1 MWENPHD
8 ISVNKYKMSLG
19 NLRVGL
25 IVTYR
30 TILYFKMLFIKT
42 QQDKRSLPTQ
52 YTFNVYIS
60 YTKHS

>member
-1 MWENPHD
+1 MWENPHA

-19 NLRVGL
+19 NLPVGL
-25 IVTYR
+25 IVMYR

-42 QQDKRSLPTQ
+42 EHDKRTVPTQ
-52 YTFNVYIS
+52 YAFNVYIS